1 MQEPT
6 PWAMGVVHAL
16 KIIAHGVGSY
26 KNWPYLGAVTVTSAG
41 RSTRS
46 AIR

>member
-1 MQEPT
+1 
-6 PWAMGVVHAL
+6 MGVAHAL

-26 KNWPYLGAVTVTSAG
+26 SNWLYLGAVTVTSAG

>member
-1 MQEPT
+1 
-6 PWAMGVVHAL
+6 MGVAHAL
-16 KIIAHGVGSY
+16 RIIAHGVGSY
-26 KNWPYLGAVTVTSAG
+26 KNELYLGAVTVTKAG

>member
-1 MQEPT
+1 
-6 PWAMGVVHAL
+6 MGVAHAL

-26 KNWPYLGAVTVTSAG
+26 KRQRYLGAVTVTKAG

-46 AIR
+46 AME